1 MKQMLINSMVSFT
14 LGTGASLLGLYSWLG
29 TSDLQAIKDSV
40 EQYTVKADEQVSA
53 LLSEYNV
60 TVDNANAEI
69 EEYQQAL
76 EKANGNIN
84 KLISA
89 YQQAEEQ
96 HQQEL
101 AQAEQ
106 DLSDLQVKLGEMQT
120 RLDSQYEQDMN
131 AIIEQANNEI
141 NTANQE
147 VLDTRVEVETIING
161 SGVSNFTID
170 DHKEHLNQLDTTGDK
185 SVVEITD
192 IVGE

>member
-161 SGVSNFTID
+161 SGVSSFTID

>member
-14 LGTGASLLGLYSWLG
+14 LGTGASLIGLYSWLG
-29 TSDLQAIKDSV
+29 TSDLQEIKDSV
-40 EQYTVKADEQVSA
+40 EQYTVKADGQVSA

-60 TVDNANAEI
+60 TVNSANTEI
-69 EEYQQAL
+69 EEYQVAL

-106 DLSDLQVKLGEMQT
+106 DLSDLQVELGEMQT

-131 AIIEQANNEI
+131 AIIEQANGEI
-141 NTANQE
+141 EKANQE
-147 VLDTRVEVETIING
+147 VLDTRVEVQTIING
-161 SGVSNFTID
+161 SAISSFTID
-170 DHKEHLNQLDTTGDK
+170 DHKEHLNQLDTGNDK

>member
-14 LGTGASLLGLYSWLG
+14 LGTGASLIGLYSWLG
-29 TSDLQAIKDSV
+29 TSDLQEIKTSV
-40 EQYTVKADEQVSA
+40 QNYVMESEVHSSA
-53 LLSEYNV
+53 LLGEYNV
-60 TVDNANAEI
+60 TVDQANTEI

-89 YQQAEEQ
+89 YQQAETE

-106 DLSDLQVKLGEMQT
+106 DLSDLQVELGEMQT

-131 AIIEQANNEI
+131 AIIEQANGEI
-141 NTANQE
+141 EKANQE
-147 VLDTRVEVETIING
+147 VLDTRVEVQTIIDGSIMSDVVENG
-161 SGVSNFTID
+161 ER
-170 DHKEHLNQLDTTGDK
+170 HELDTTGDK

>member
-14 LGTGASLLGLYSWLG
+14 LGTGASLIGLYSWLG
-29 TSDLQAIKDSV
+29 TSDLQEIKTSV
-40 EQYTVKADEQVSA
+40 QNYVMESEVHSSA

-69 EEYQQAL
+69 GEYKQAL
-76 EKANGNIN
+76 QQANGNIN

-89 YQQAEEQ
+89 YQQAETE

-106 DLSDLQVKLGEMQT
+106 DLSDLQVELGEMQT

-131 AIIEQANNEI
+131 AIIEQANGEI
-141 NTANQE
+141 EKANQE
-147 VLDTRVEVETIING
+147 VLDTRVEVQTIIDGSIMSDVVENG
-161 SGVSNFTID
+161 ER
-170 DHKEHLNQLDTTGDK
+170 HELDTTGDK